1 MNHSNESQFPF
12 YSTISQITNIVAGRY
27 VFKLTVTDGQ
37 GLSSSD
43 TVSVIV
49 HPDPLIM
56 NLVEVTFNVGAS
68 ALTEAEKHSIKQKL
82 ILLLGSNLE
91 VVIRDLR
98 IDQKTGNAIFV
109 FYVEENVCKDYSI
122 SS

>member
-1 MNHSNESQFPF
+1 
-12 YSTISQITNIVAGRY
+12 
-27 VFKLTVTDGQ
+27 
-37 GLSSSD
+37 
-43 TVSVIV
+43 
-49 HPDPLIM
+49 M